1 MDQPNGSIIMKALI
15 LSIALIACTFVSCD
29 KSQAP
34 TDPVTSSSPLLKAE
48 QITDLPINVVFY
60 NECCGENV
68 SLSGTA
74 HLVLRD
80 NGRHFN
86 VTDITGVGLS
96 SGDSYTGHNTAV
108 HNEHINGGNGAANE
122 SLIIHVHA
130 TNENGCGFTMKIH
143 LTITVNANGETTAQ
157 VVSVETKCD

>member
-1 MDQPNGSIIMKALI
+1 MKTLI
-15 LSIALIACTFVSCD
+15 LSIALIALTLVSCD

-34 TDPVTSSSPLLKAE
+34 TDPQTSSNPLLKAE

-60 NECCGENV
+60 NECCGEYV

-86 VTDITGVGLS
+86 VTDITGTGLS
-96 SGDSYTGHNTAV
+96 SGESYTGHNTAV
-108 HNEHINGGNGAANE
+108 HNESGNGGNGAASQSFVLN
-122 SLIIHVHA
+122 VHA
-130 TNENGCGFTMKIH
+130 TNENGCGFTLKIH
-143 LTITVNANGETTAQ
+143 LKTTVNANGETTAE

>member
-1 MDQPNGSIIMKALI
+1 MKTLI
-15 LSIALIACTFVSCD
+15 LSIALIAFTFVSCD

-34 TDPVTSSSPLLKAE
+34 TDPLTSSNALLKAE

-60 NECCGENV
+60 NECCDEYV

-96 SGDSYTGHNTAV
+96 SGESYTGHNTAV
-108 HNEHINGGNGAANE
+108 HNEHGNEGNGAANE
-122 SLIIHVHA
+122 SLVLQVHV
-130 TNENGCGFTMKIH
+130 TNENGCSFTLKIH
-143 LTITVNANGETTAQ
+143 LKITVNANGETTAEIG
-157 VVSVETKCD
+157 SIETKCD